1 MKKTPQEVW
10 SEYQSGID
18 YHTQIDIYET
28 VEMNQKFVNG
38 DQWGGVLAPDIEKP
52 VVNVLAPAVEW
63 YNAMLV
69 SDDIAISCDLDEV
82 TTGNPV
88 QDNANKLNNQAM
100 ESIVIKSIE
109 DIFEQTK
116 YKQKLRLFCRNASI
130 DGGAYKHWWFNTKK
144 NTDKEYK
151 GCVDVEIIDN
161 VNVIFGN
168 PADTDEQAQPY
179 IILAAKLPTDQVKE
193 MAKKHA
199 TEIHEDWDDMT
210 NLEEGARTQAKYTT
224 VLTRFWKEDGIVWFC
239 KSTQN
244 VELKSPTSLGVK
256 LYPISKMN
264 WKTLKNAYQG
274 VSKIS
279 EVIPNQI
286 MINKAYMMM
295 NEFTKKMAF
304 PKIIYNKMLIEGWSN
319 KVEALGVDGDPRD
332 SVVSVTPTVSFN
344 DQLLVY
350 VDKLIAETKQTLGL
364 QDVSLGNVNPE
375 NTSAIIALQKT
386 AAQPLEL
393 QRLELYSSIEQDVRI
408 IVELMATNYGV
419 RPVQIETEQGGGQIM
434 FDFADLSWEAFK
446 MNVEV
451 GQAYYW
457 SNVTQVQTLD
467 NMYRQGII
475 PNAIT
480 YLEQLPNGTVKNRD
494 EIIKAVMA
502 QQEMVQQQQMAQQ
515 PQVPKAPGLPVV

>member
-10 SEYQSGID
+10 SEYQTGID
-18 YHTQIDIYET
+18 YHNQIEIYDA
-28 VEMNQKFVNG
+28 VELNQKFVNG
-38 DQWGGVLAPDIEKP
+38 DQWGGVNAPDIEKP
-52 VVNVLAPAVEW
+52 VINILAPAVEW

-69 SDDIAISCDLDEV
+69 SDDIAISCDLEEME
-82 TTGNPV
+82 TGDPV
-88 QDNANKLNNQAM
+88 QDELSKLNNQAM
-100 ESIVIKSIE
+100 ESIVIDSIE
-109 DIFEQTK
+109 DIFEQTR
-116 YKQKLRLFCRNASI
+116 YKQKLRVFCRNASI
-130 DGGAYKHWWFNTKK
+130 DGGSYKHWWFNTEK
-144 NTDKEYK
+144 NTEKEYK
-151 GCVDVEIIDN
+151 GCADIEILDN

-168 PADTDEQAQPY
+168 PAETDEQKQPY
-179 IILAAKLPTDQVKE
+179 IIIVAKLPTEQVKE

-199 TEIHEDWDDMT
+199 DEIHDNWDDNT
-210 NLEEGARTQAKYTT
+210 NLETDARSTTKYTT
-224 VLTRFWKEDGIVWFC
+224 VLTKFWKEKGVVWFC

-244 VELKSPTSLGVK
+244 VMLKEATSLDVK

-264 WKTLKNAYQG
+264 WKTLKNSYQG
-274 VSKIS
+274 VSKLT

-286 MINKAYMMM
+286 MVNKAYMMM

-304 PKIIYNKMLIEGWSN
+304 PKIIYNKMLIDGWSN

-344 DQLLVY
+344 DQLMVY

-364 QDVSLGNVNPE
+364 QDVSLGNVNPD

-393 QRLELYSSIEQDVRI
+393 QRLELFSSIEQDVRI

-419 RPVQIETEQGGGQIM
+419 RPAQITTEQGEGTIM
-434 FDFADLSWEAFK
+434 FDFADLTLEAFN
-446 MNVEV
+446 MEVEV

-467 NMYRQGII
+467 NMFRNKII

-480 YLEQLPNGTVKNRD
+480 YLEQLPNGTVKNRN
-494 EIIKAVMA
+494 EIIKAIKKEEAKVL
-502 QQEMVQQQQMAQQ
+502 QAQQ
-515 PQVPKAPGLPVV
+515 PQAQPMPQGLPIV